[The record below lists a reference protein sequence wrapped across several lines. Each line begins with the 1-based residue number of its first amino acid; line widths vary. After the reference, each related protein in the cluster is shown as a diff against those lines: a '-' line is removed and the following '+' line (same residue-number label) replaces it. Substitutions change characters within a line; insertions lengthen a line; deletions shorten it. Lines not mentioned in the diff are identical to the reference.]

1 MSKQLQQNKIHIVL
15 GLGISGI
22 NAAKLLKSENK
33 NVLILEN
40 YSNKKLIDISEK
52 LISEGINVILL
63 DEPLHINNF
72 TPWIGRISSIIV
84 SPGIDWEHKA
94 LKELRSKNITMLGEV
109 ELAWSR
115 LRNIPSVGITG
126 TNGKTTVTNM
136 LNHVLKLNN
145 IRTDMG
151 GNIGKA
157 LSKIAL
163 ESKNKNYERLNWL
176 VLELSSYQIEGSPR
190 LSPSIGI
197 WTTFTPDHLERHHN
211 IETYFKIKRR
221 LLEKSSIRIYN
232 SDDNYLINK
241 REELPE
247 GIWVG
252 TNKQSSYPHYPKF
265 WIDEK
270 GYIFENGMKLFH
282 TSVLKIPGKH
292 NLQNLLLVTA
302 AAREIGLDHLSIA
315 NSIYSFKAIPHRLEY
330 LGNINKLEFYN
341 DSKATNFDS
350 SVTGLKS
357 VPSPMI
363 LLAGGQQ
370 KKGDCLNWI
379 EQLKQSTNGVVL
391 FGVSASDLK
400 EKILRSSYKG
410 EIIVEHNLEDAT
422 KASIDIAKK
431 TNSKSILLSPACASF
446 DQYQNYEERGDH
458 FKKLVKKYESINQ
471 FSSI

>member
-1 MSKQLQQNKIHIVL
+1 MSPQAQPKTNQIHIVL
-15 GLGISGI
+15 GLGKSGI
-22 NAAKLLKSENK
+22 NAAKLLKSEGK
-33 NVLILEN
+33 NVLVLEN
-40 YSNKKLIDISEK
+40 NSNKKLIEISQK
-52 LISEGINVILL
+52 LRSEGLNIILL
-63 DEPLHINNF
+63 GEPLHIDNF

-84 SPGIDWEHKA
+84 SPGIDWEHKT
-94 LKELRSKNITMLGEV
+94 LQELRSKNILMKGEV
-109 ELAWSR
+109 ELGWER
-115 LRNIPSVGITG
+115 LSHISSIGITG
-126 TNGKTTVTNM
+126 TNGKTTVTSM
-136 LNHVLKLNN
+136 LNHVLKSNDIN
-145 IRTDMG
+145 TDMG

-163 ESKNKNYERLNWL
+163 ESKKMNSQKLKWL
-176 VLELSSYQIEGSPR
+176 VLELSSYQIEGLQR

-211 IETYFKIKRR
+211 LETYFKIKRR

-252 TNKQSSYPHYPKF
+252 TNKQTSYPHHPKF

-391 FGVSASDLK
+391 FGISASDLK

-410 EIIVEHNLEDAT
+410 EIIVEQNLEDAT
-422 KASIDIAKK
+422 KASIDMAKK

-458 FKKLVKKYESINQ
+458 FKKLVKKY
-471 FSSI
+471 